1 MDSLIKATRTRKVI
15 AGVLV
20 LAALLVLAAVLAA
33 WLLIDR
39 DRIAQ
44 RLEARLSASSGMEVQ
59 IRKPLQLGLLPKPSV
74 TIAGLEVSHQ
84 GQAVATVESIS
95 VVFATAPL
103 LTGNL
108 QPVDLHI
115 RQPQLTVT
123 RNKDGKFNL
132 YRPDPGQLGTFS
144 LPRLRVTDARLSYHD
159 LATDREWLMEQ
170 CDLNLHTLHHG
181 GGAME
186 EVLATLGAEGGMQ
199 CQSISQDRFQLAD
212 LSVELQGDQGAFEL
226 DPVTAKAFEG
236 ALLGRIEADL
246 AAAPLAVHAESR
258 LNGFDF
264 GAFMRMLN
272 PDQGA
277 TGKIDLELHL
287 QARGKNWQTL
297 RQSAS
302 GKLTMN
308 ATELT
313 FAGYDLDEELED
325 YTETQRFNLIDVGAV
340 FLAGP
345 VGLAVTR
352 GYAFTGMLEGNEGS
366 TTIDQMVSDWAIEDG
381 VASASD
387 VAFRTPKHRL
397 ALTGGLDFGK
407 VSFRNLRVAVV
418 DSEGC
423 AVVEQQITGPFH
435 DPEIGKP
442 NVLVAVTGPM
452 LDLVERG
459 VQAITNN
466 DCDPFYTGSMPHP

>member
-186 EVLATLGAEGGMQ
+186 EV
-199 CQSISQDRFQLAD
+199 
-212 LSVELQGDQGAFEL
+212 
-226 DPVTAKAFEG
+226 
-236 ALLGRIEADL
+236 
-246 AAAPLAVHAESR
+246 
-258 LNGFDF
+258 
-264 GAFMRMLN
+264 
-272 PDQGA
+272 
-277 TGKIDLELHL
+277 
-287 QARGKNWQTL
+287 
-297 RQSAS
+297 
-302 GKLTMN
+302 
-308 ATELT
+308 
-313 FAGYDLDEELED
+313 
-325 YTETQRFNLIDVGAV
+325 
-340 FLAGP
+340 
-345 VGLAVTR
+345 
-352 GYAFTGMLEGNEGS
+352 
-366 TTIDQMVSDWAIEDG
+366 
-381 VASASD
+381 
-387 VAFRTPKHRL
+387 
-397 ALTGGLDFGK
+397 
-407 VSFRNLRVAVV
+407 
-418 DSEGC
+418 
-423 AVVEQQITGPFH
+423 
-435 DPEIGKP
+435 
-442 NVLVAVTGPM
+442 
-452 LDLVERG
+452 
-459 VQAITNN
+459 
-466 DCDPFYTGSMPHP
+466 